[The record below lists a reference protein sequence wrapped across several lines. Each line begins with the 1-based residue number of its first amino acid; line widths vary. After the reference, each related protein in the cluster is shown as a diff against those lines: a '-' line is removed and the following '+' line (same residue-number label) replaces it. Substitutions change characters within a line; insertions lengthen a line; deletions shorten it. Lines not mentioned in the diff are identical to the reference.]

1 MRTSHLLA
9 FVAFLLFFSV
19 FTTSARGP
27 QWSSLPDVNANVT
40 AISLISP
47 ETNSPPI
54 ATDDTY
60 SLHGGGVIGPVLQN
74 DSDPDHDPI
83 HVEIETY
90 PTEGELFGLDG
101 NSFAYGRN
109 NPSFFGTD
117 TFTYKACDTNNAC
130 SGAAT
135 VTINISNQ
143 APVAAA
149 DSYTVHGG
157 GTIGPMMANDYDPDG
172 DPITWNLV
180 NPPEHGT
187 LFGLP
192 NPQPGDLKTLAVEH
206 GYTGQDSFTYEVCD
220 QFGVC
225 SAPAT
230 VTLTINNNP
239 PIPGPDFY
247 VVRGGTII
255 GPLFA
260 NDVEPD
266 GDEFLGPYVTEG
278 AQHGRVFGLTIFD
291 PGDMKQYLPDA
302 GYGGVDSWQY
312 EIIDYLGASGRAW
325 VRLFVIEN
333 DDAENAGPCSPCAE
347 GGGALAVGRPV
358 NVTNGNMYLQQ
369 TDYQLPAVGPG
380 LNVTRTFNS
389 KLQKEG
395 LFGRGWSTAYDSS
408 IKIYDPTFIRLNLPD
423 GRAVYY
429 TRPNTSS
436 AFAPVEKDFHNQVTQ
451 NGDGSFTLNFIGGG
465 GQQFNA
471 AGKLLSVADRYNN
484 QTTFTYDG
492 GGRLVSASDPFERVL
507 SFTTNASGQVVSISD
522 SMATIATYTYG
533 PANQL
538 LSTTYAD
545 NSAYHFSYN
554 GSLQLTSVTDA
565 LGNVLESHT
574 YDAQGR
580 ALTSEQQ
587 GGVEH
592 YALNYV
598 SDTQTEVTDAL
609 GHVTRYTIDKSKG
622 RNVVTRV
629 ESVCECNGNPPI
641 QTWSYDNQLNVS
653 SHTDALNYTT
663 TFTYDAQ
670 GNRLTETDATGT
682 VTYTYNQLGEV
693 LTRSDQLN
701 DLSTNSYDPQGSLV
715 STTNV
720 LGKSTTFTYNTPGQL
735 LSSTN
740 ARSKTTTLA
749 YDANGNLTKKTDALG
764 HETQFAYDA
773 RGRLTS
779 VTNALS
785 HATTVAY
792 DLVGRPTKVT
802 RPDGTFITYEYDQGG
817 RLVATTDA
825 KGARSTYIYDAANRL
840 TAETDPL
847 SQTTSYTYDLMSN
860 LSASTDATGRV
871 TNYEYD
877 ELDRLVK
884 ITYPPA
890 TTGATRL
897 FEALAYDAAGNVT
910 RRIDTAGRTTS
921 FGYTSAG
928 LLDHT
933 TDPDNQT
940 TLFNYDLLGRMK
952 ALTDARGQRYRFTLD
967 ALGQLK
973 HIKRGSGTGD
983 MSFTY
988 DAVGNRKQ
996 RTDYNG
1002 AVTTYDYDAL
1012 NRLKTISYPDTT
1024 NVSYTYDKLSRLQ
1037 TATNEN
1043 GAIDFDYNKM
1053 NRLAS
1058 VADVFGQ
1065 VIDYNYDDSGNRTKL
1080 NLNNAT
1086 LATYRY
1092 DVLDRVTKI
1101 IDASSL
1107 ATNYGYDPTNKLIS
1121 RKLPNG
1127 VLTNYQYD
1135 GLDRLTRLRDAKGA
1149 NTVADHQYEY
1159 NAASQIT
1166 RITEPPNVRNYAY
1179 DNVDR
1184 LTSANYTNPAQSS
1197 ENYAYDSVG
1206 NRTSSHL
1213 SAIYN
1218 YQPYNR
1224 LTSTSSVSYTYDA
1237 NGNLISKTDASGT
1250 WTYSW
1255 DFENRL
1261 TQVVKPNGVGVSYK
1275 YDALGRRI
1283 RRIPSAGVSTN
1294 FVYDGQEVI
1303 KDLNSDGSTVEYL
1316 NGPGTDNKLR
1326 LTDSRLST
1334 GPLYF
1339 AQDQLGSTTALTNSN
1354 GGIVAQVT
1362 YDAFGNSSGTSLT
1375 RYDYT
1380 GRERDPETGLLY
1392 YRARWYDPQVGRF
1405 ISEDPIGLAGGINQF
1420 GYVSNNPQNAT
1431 DPSGLYEKDVH
1442 YFLTYYL
1449 AIHSGCFSEA
1459 EARAIA
1465 AADQGVDENP
1475 ATMPGFGGN
1484 TPVVDV
1490 RPNFQQQQANIDY
1503 HGLHGGSHQPYLNMH
1518 WRNATSA
1525 TGGNLRRMG
1534 IYLHYLQD
1542 TFSHQGFVDPLYGH
1556 SPVHGGNH
1564 ADDKTDEDVEKAI
1577 DMAWA
1582 TLNALKRFAARTGRR
1597 CDCND
1602 TVSWDKVRKFAE
1614 APGGNAITRRTHS
1627 IEDVDPWY
1635 LNNKRQILDIAP

>member
-9 FVAFLLFFSV
+9 LVAFLFFVSV
-19 FTTSARGP
+19 FSTSARGP
-27 QWSSLPDVNANVT
+27 QWTKLPGATANVT
-40 AISLISP
+40 ATNLISP

-54 ATDDTY
+54 ATDDSY
-60 SLHGGGVIGPVLQN
+60 SLHGGGIIGPLLQN
-74 DSDPDHDPI
+74 DSDPDDDPL
-83 HVEIETY
+83 HVQIETF
-90 PTEGELFGLDG
+90 PSEGQLFGLDG
-101 NSFAYGRN
+101 NSFSYGRN

-130 SGAAT
+130 SGVAT
-135 VTINISNQ
+135 VTVNTSNQ
-143 APVAAA
+143 APVAVA

-157 GTIGPMMANDYDPDG
+157 GIIGPMMANDFDPDG

-192 NPQPGDLKTLAVEH
+192 NPNPGDLKSLSLEH

-239 PIPGPDFY
+239 PLPSPDFY
-247 VVRGGTII
+247 VVRGATII
-255 GPLFA
+255 GPLFD
-260 NDVEPD
+260 NDIEPD
-266 GDEFLGPYVTEG
+266 GDEFLGPYLTEG
-278 AQHGRVFGLTIFD
+278 AQHGHVFGLTIFE
-291 PGDMKQYLPDA
+291 PGDMKQYVPDA
-302 GYGGVDSWQY
+302 GYGGLDSWQY
-312 EIIDYLGASGRAW
+312 EIVDYLGASGKAW
-325 VRLFVIEN
+325 VLLFVLEN
-333 DDAENAGPCSPCAE
+333 DDAENAGLCSPCQK
-347 GGGALAVGRPV
+347 GGGAMAVGGPV

-369 TDYQLPAVGPG
+369 TDYQLPSVGPG

-395 LFGRGWSTAYDSS
+395 LFGRAWSTAYDSS
-408 IKIYDPTFIRLNLPD
+408 LKIYDPTFIRLNLPD

-429 TRPNTSS
+429 TRPNSSS
-436 AFAPVEKDFHNQVTQ
+436 AFTPVEKDFHNQLTQ
-451 NGDGSFTLNFIGGG
+451 NGDGSFTLSVIDGGS
-465 GQQFNA
+465 QQFSA
-471 AGKLLSVADRYNN
+471 AGKLLSVADRYHN
-484 QTTFTYDG
+484 QTTLAYDG
-492 GGRLVSASDPFERVL
+492 GGKLVSASDPLGRVL
-507 SFTTNASGQVVSISD
+507 SFTTSASGQVLSISD
-522 SMATIATYTYG
+522 SMGTIATYAYG

-545 NSAYHFSYN
+545 NSAYHFSYD

-565 LGNVLESHT
+565 LGNILESHT
-574 YDAQGR
+574 YDSQGR
-580 ALTSEQQ
+580 ALTSAKQ

-592 YALNYV
+592 YTLNYV
-598 SDTQTEVTDAL
+598 GDTQTEVTDAL
-609 GHVTRYTIDKSKG
+609 GHITRYTIDKSKG

-629 ESVCECNGNPPI
+629 ESVCECNGNPPV
-641 QTWSYDNQLNVS
+641 QTWSYDDQLNVTS
-653 SHTDALNYTT
+653 QTDALNHTT
-663 TFTYDAQ
+663 TFTYDAE
-670 GNRLTETDATGT
+670 GNRLTETDNTGT
-682 VTYTYNQLGEV
+682 VTYTYNQFGEV
-693 LTRSDQLN
+693 LTRTNQLN
-701 DLSTNSYDPQGSLV
+701 DLSSNAYDADGNLV
-715 STTNV
+715 SSTNA
-720 LGKSTTFTYNTPGQL
+720 LGKSTTFTYNSRGLL

-740 ARSKTTTLA
+740 ARGKTTSLA
-749 YDANGNLTKKTDALG
+749 YDASGNLTKKIDALD

-779 VTNALS
+779 VTNALN

-792 DLVGRPTKVT
+792 DQVGRPTQLT
-802 RPDGTFITYEYDQGG
+802 RPNGTFITYEYDLGG

-825 KGARSTYIYDAANRL
+825 KGARSTYTYDGANRL
-840 TAETDPL
+840 TTETDPL
-847 SQTTSYTYDLMSN
+847 SQTTSYSYDLMSN
-860 LSASTDATGRV
+860 LSASTDATGRI
-871 TNYEYD
+871 TKYEYD

-897 FEALAYDAAGNVT
+897 FESLRYNAASQVT
-910 RRIDTAGRTTS
+910 QRTDTAGRTTY
-921 FGYTSAG
+921 FAYTNAG

-940 TLFNYDLLGRMK
+940 THFNYDPLGRMK
-952 ALTDARGQRYRFTLD
+952 ALIDARGQRYRFTLD

-973 HIKRGSGTGD
+973 HIKRGSGTEQ

-1002 AVTTYDYDAL
+1002 AVTSYDYDAV
-1012 NRLKTISYPDTT
+1012 NRLKTINYPDTT
-1024 NVSYTYDKLSRLQ
+1024 SVSYTYDKLSRLQ

-1053 NRLAS
+1053 NRLTS
-1058 VADVFGQ
+1058 VTDVFSQ
-1065 VIDYNYDDSGNRTKL
+1065 VIDYNYDDNGNRTKL
-1080 NLNNAT
+1080 GLNSAT

-1092 DVLDRVTKI
+1092 DLLDRITKI
-1101 IDASSL
+1101 IDSSSQ
-1107 ATNYGYDPTNKLIS
+1107 NIVYGYDVTSKLIS

-1135 GLDRLTRLRDAKGA
+1135 GLDRLTRLRNAKGA
-1149 NTVADHQYEY
+1149 NTVTDHQYEY

-1166 RITEPPNVRNYAY
+1166 RITEPPNVRNYGY
-1179 DNVDR
+1179 DIVDR
-1184 LTSANYTNPAQSS
+1184 LTSATYTNPAQSS

-1213 SAIYN
+1213 GATYT
-1218 YQPYNR
+1218 YQPFNR
-1224 LTSTSSVSYTYDA
+1224 LASTSGVSYSYDA
-1237 NGNLISKTDASGT
+1237 NGNLTSKTDAGGT
-1250 WTYSW
+1250 WAYSW

-1261 TQVVKPNGVGVSYK
+1261 TQVLKPNGVSVSYK

-1303 KDLNSDGSTVEYL
+1303 KDLNSDGSTVDYL
-1316 NGPGTDNKLR
+1316 NGPGIDNKLR
-1326 LTDSRLST
+1326 LTDSRLNT

-1354 GGIVAQVT
+1354 GGTVAQVA

-1380 GRERDPETGLLY
+1380 GRERDPDTGLLY

-1420 GYVSNNPQNAT
+1420 AYVSNNPQNKK
-1431 DPSGLYEKDVH
+1431 DPFGLYEIDVH
-1442 YFLTYYL
+1442 YYLTYFL
-1449 AIHSGCFSEA
+1449 AMKTGCFTAA
-1459 EARAIA
+1459 EARLIA
-1465 AADQGVDENP
+1465 DADQGTDENESTAPGPGLTERQRQQNRDYHDLQPGNHEGQGSP
-1475 ATMPGFGGN
+1475 ALW
-1484 TPVVDV
+1484 
-1490 RPNFQQQQANIDY
+1490 QQAMKGSTNY
-1503 HGLHGGSHQPYLNMH
+1503 VGLGQ
-1518 WRNATSA
+1518 
-1525 TGGNLRRMG
+1525 
-1534 IYLHYLQD
+1534 YLHHLQD
-1542 TFSHQGFVDPLYGH
+1542 SFSHAGYESDTFGH
-1556 SPVHGGNH
+1556 AGALHYY
-1564 ADDKTDEDVEKAI
+1564 DKTASDVPKALRMAGATWKALNDYAEKKKCGCKGTWDASWWQQVVAFSKEHGANFDALETIDSNGELDNFGMTNNPAYLLRKIAI
-1577 DMAWA
+1577 
-1582 TLNALKRFAARTGRR
+1582 LGLRPR
-1597 CDCND
+1597 
-1602 TVSWDKVRKFAE
+1602 
-1614 APGGNAITRRTHS
+1614 
-1627 IEDVDPWY
+1627 
-1635 LNNKRQILDIAP
+1635 